1 MSPDRGPVRLGV
13 IGCADIA
20 VRRVLPAARE
30 QAGLRLVAVSA
41 RDPRRAAQIAG
52 AFGCAAEP
60 DYQRLLERTD
70 IEAVYIPLPVALH
83 APWALAAL
91 RHGKHVLVEKP
102 LSTRA
107 DLAESVAGYAEER
120 GLVLMENFMF
130 AHHGR
135 NHTAR
140 RLLGRGAIGPL
151 RAFSAAFA
159 VPPRPDGDIR
169 LRPDLGGGSLFDIG
183 VYPLRAAQFFLGP
196 RLEVVGAHLDPG
208 ESGVD
213 LGGAVLLRSPQG
225 ITAQLTFGMRHAY
238 QSRYE
243 LWGADGR
250 ITADRAFTPPPDVP
264 AALRVESGQGARDVL
279 SPAQDQSSNT
289 LRHFARA
296 VRAAGRRE
304 FASAGRMAS
313 LRQAVEL
320 ARLVDEVFARAGV
333 PPGDARSPLAP
344 GPVPQPRSSP
354 KNRVPGGPR

>member
-1 MSPDRGPVRLGV
+1 MSPDREPVRLGV

-20 VRRVLPAARE
+20 VRRVLPAARD

-41 RDPRRAAQIAG
+41 RDPRRAAQVAD
-52 AFGCAAEP
+52 AFGCESES
-60 DYQRLLERTD
+60 DYRRLLERTD

-83 APWALAAL
+83 APWTLAAL

-107 DLAESVAGYAEER
+107 ELAESVTAYAEER

-130 AHHGR
+130 LHHGR
-135 NHTAR
+135 NHAAR
-140 RLLGRGAIGPL
+140 SLLKRGAIGPL

-159 VPPRPDGDIR
+159 VPPRPVGDIR
-169 LRPDLGGGSLFDIG
+169 YRPELGGGALYDMG
-183 VYPLRAAQFFLGP
+183 VYPLRAAQFFLGGQ
-196 RLEVVGAHLDPG
+196 LEVIGAHLDTG

-213 LGGAVLLRSPQG
+213 VGGAVLLRSPG
-225 ITAQLTFGMRHAY
+225 GVTAQLTFGMRHAY

-250 ITADRAFTPPPDVP
+250 ITADRAFTPPPDAP
-264 AALRVESGQGARDVL
+264 AALRVESRQGTRDVF
-279 SPAQDQSSNT
+279 SPPQDQSANT
-289 LRHFARA
+289 LRRFVRA
-296 VRAAGRRE
+296 VCQSRRSGP
-304 FASAGRMAS
+304 ATQDRTPSARP
-313 LRQAVEL
+313 AVEL

-333 PPGDARSPLAP
+333 PPGGARGPLAP
-344 GPVPQPRSSP
+344 APVPPPRSSP